1 MNQKTFDDSGSTV
14 YVLSRASL
22 SSRKPGI
29 DITVKSAKGK
39 ARMLAPTWEMVKG
52 IKDGSL
58 SEFDY
63 TNQYL
68 QILHQN
74 EQEIVQYLL
83 EVAHETGGVLRFLCY
98 CKDGSFCHT
107 YLLISWLYHLL
118 QDRGKVVIIDGIR
131 EYMQPTF
138 PLP

>member
-1 MNQKTFDDSGSTV
+1 MSQKTLDYNGGPV

-39 ARMLAPTWEMVKG
+39 ARMLAPTWEMVNG

-63 TNQYL
+63 INQYV
-68 QILHQN
+68 QILYRN

-83 EVAHETGGVLRFLCY
+83 EVANETGGVLRFLCY

-107 YLLISWLYHLL
+107 YLLVSWLYHLL
-118 QDRGKVVIIDGIR
+118 QDSGKVVIIDGIKSD
-131 EYMQPTF
+131 YF
-138 PLP
+138 